1 MGVFAAKKGNVYKN
15 TVKGF
20 SIKVPAAA
28 LQGLLKNPKVKYIEQ
43 DQLATTVS
51 TTQSNATWGL
61 DRVDQQSLPLNSTY
75 TYKTT
80 GSTVDAYI
88 FDTGIRPDHVEFS
101 GRVVSGYFDPFIATS
116 TNDGDGHGTHVA
128 GTVGGTKYGIAK
140 AINLI
145 AVKVLDDNGSGT
157 YSGII
162 AGLDWAVGNHVSKP
176 AVGNMSLGGG
186 ESNALDAAV
195 RRAINDGIVMCVA
208 AGNSNQDASR
218 YSPARVVEAITV
230 GSTTSSDARASDSN
244 YGSVLD
250 LFAPGSSITSASIGA
265 NNATAILSGTSMASP
280 HVAGVAALYLEANP
294 GSTPPAVTSGL
305 KASATPNKVKSA
317 GTGSPNLLLYSG
329 SLGGGIVTPPPTPTD
344 PLSAPNSLSPSSG
357 QYVSTSPTLT
367 WSSVTGASSYDV
379 QVSVKS
385 NFSKLVKNASV
396 TGTSYLATKLR
407 SRTLYYWRVR
417 AKSSTAP
424 SSGWSVASFRTN

>member
-1 MGVFAAKKGNVYKN
+1 
-15 TVKGF
+15 
-20 SIKVPAAA
+20 
-28 LQGLLKNPKVKYIEQ
+28 
-43 DQLATTVS
+43 
-51 TTQSNATWGL
+51 
-61 DRVDQQSLPLNSTY
+61 
-75 TYKTT
+75 
-80 GSTVDAYI
+80 
-88 FDTGIRPDHVEFS
+88 
-101 GRVVSGYFDPFIATS
+101 
-116 TNDGDGHGTHVA
+116 
-128 GTVGGTKYGIAK
+128 
-140 AINLI
+140 
-145 AVKVLDDNGSGT
+145 
-157 YSGII
+157 
-162 AGLDWAVGNHVSKP
+162 
-176 AVGNMSLGGG
+176 MSLGGG
-186 ESNALDAAV
+186 GSNALDAAV
-195 RRAINDGIVMCVA
+195 RRAISDGIVMCVA
-208 AGNSNQDASR
+208 AGNSNANAGN
-218 YSPARVVEAITV
+218 YSPARVLEAITV
-230 GSTTSSDARASDSN
+230 GATTSSDARASYSN

-294 GSTPPAVTSGL
+294 GSTPAAVASGL

-357 QYVSTSPTLT
+357 HYVSTSPILT

-379 QVSVKS
+379 QVPVKS

-396 TGTSYLATKLR
+396 TGTSYTATKLR